1 MIPNNPPPVNTTA
14 DNTYNDKNK
23 STESNNKKSTFSY
36 KVKINNL
43 TTPQMFVFSNDN
55 IINEGVNLND
65 RDPKKIG
72 EDINAHNQEFIKL
85 LLGFDGLNLFENKF
99 NNTQNSIPKEF
110 NKLFE
115 NIFTFGDIDIGNIY
129 DINEVNTALET
140 LELTNHNLD
149 DLTEKHVNTAY
160 HKLSRTYHPDRN
172 PETPEKFIKITEAK
186 EFLLEY
192 LQQKK

>member
-1 MIPNNPPPVNTTA
+1 MIPNNPPPVNSTT
-14 DNTYNDKNK
+14 DNTA
-23 STESNNKKSTFSY
+23 NNKKKSTTQTNNTHSAFNY
-36 KVKINNL
+36 KVNINDFQ
-43 TTPQMFVFSNDN
+43 PQMFVFSDADINTSFN
-55 IINEGVNLND
+55 IHD
-65 RDPKKIG
+65 RDTKKIH
-72 EDINAHNQEFIKL
+72 EDFNGHNQEFINY
-85 LLGFDGLNLFENKF
+85 LLGCDNLNLFGNKF
-99 NNTQNSIPKEF
+99 NNISNSIPKEF

-115 NIFTFGDIDIGNIY
+115 NIFTFRDIDIGNIY

-160 HKLSRTYHPDRN
+160 HKLSKTYHPDRN